1 MPGYTVETTRYR
13 IGADDYDIRALTD
26 RQQYA
31 DTDGSAER
39 AGISSAAWPL
49 FGVVWPAGLALA
61 EEMSTYAVSGKH
73 ILEVGCGL
81 GLSSLVLARRG
92 ADITA
97 CDRHPL
103 AEGFLRHNTDL
114 NGLPPIPY
122 RSAAWEGPN
131 AGLGRFDLILG
142 SDLLYERDHPAL
154 LCGFIAHH
162 ANPVSEVLLADPG
175 RGYCA
180 QFSGRMA
187 LEGYAL
193 TERWLH
199 FALSDQ
205 PASQGRIL
213 SYVRGRA

>member
-1 MPGYTVETTRYR
+1 MPGYTVETTRFR
-13 IGADDYDIRALTD
+13 IGADDYDIRALSD
-26 RQQYA
+26 RRQFS
-31 DTDGSAER
+31 DPEGTAER

-61 EEMSTYAVSGKH
+61 KEMSTFPVAGKH

-81 GLSSLVLARRG
+81 GLCSLVLQRRG

-122 RSAAWEGPN
+122 RNAPWSGPN
-131 AGLGRFDLILG
+131 PALGRFDLILG
-142 SDLLYERDHPAL
+142 SDLLYERDQPAL
-154 LCGFIAHH
+154 LCAFIAHH
-162 ANPVSEVLLADPG
+162 ANPVVQVLLADPG
-175 RGYCA
+175 RGNCGP
-180 QFSGRMA
+180 FSALMA
-187 LEGYAL
+187 AAGYTL

-199 FALSDQ
+199 FALSDT
-205 PASQGRIL
+205 ASSQGRFL
-213 SYVRGRA
+213 SFTRGHA